1 MTATAND
8 QKTGRAVAGEELF
21 ESLAHFVV
29 IHNGQSPDRAERIAD
44 QAVAFLV
51 TAATATVPMVPSD
64 DVDLGLH
71 ALILHTKEYAELCER
86 YAGRFLHHNPK
97 PGGGARDPEKVAT
110 SARAMKA
117 AGSWSSTTCGPWTA
131 RTSCSATRTADDRT
145 DRRSTRQQ
153 RRGRPRLVVGR
164 VRPEGEASCP
174 AQPLNCRSWCSTRSC
189 PRLSAWSSTV
199 GAPWSGR
206 WRALAAATP

>member
-21 ESLAHFVV
+21 ESLTHFVV
-29 IHNGQSPDRAERIAD
+29 VHNGQSHQRAERIAD

-51 TAATATVPMVPSD
+51 TTATATVPMVPSD

-71 ALILHTKEYAELCER
+71 ALILHTREYANLCDQ

-97 PGGGARDPEKVAT
+97 PGGGPRNLEKVIN

-117 AGSWSSTTCGPWTA
+117 AGFVVFDDLWTVDGTNLA
-131 RTSCSATRTADDRT
+131 QCDSDC
-145 DRRSTRQQ
+145 
-153 RRGRPRLVVGR
+153 GRPYGH
-164 VRPEGEASCP
+164 A
-174 AQPLNCRSWCSTRSC
+174 
-189 PRLSAWSSTV
+189 
-199 GAPWSGR
+199 
-206 WRALAAATP
+206 

>member
-21 ESLAHFVV
+21 ESLTRFVV
-29 IHNGQSPDRAERIAD
+29 IHDGQSPERAERIAD

-64 DVDLGLH
+64 DVDFGLH
-71 ALILHTKEYAELCER
+71 ALILHTKEYAGLCER

-97 PGGGARDPEKVAT
+97 PGGGSRDLEKVAA

-117 AGSWSSTTCGPWTA
+117 AGFVVFEDLWTVDGTNLA
-131 RTSCSATRTADDRT
+131 QCDSDC
-145 DRRSTRQQ
+145 
-153 RRGRPRLVVGR
+153 GRPYGQ
-164 VRPEGEASCP
+164 A
-174 AQPLNCRSWCSTRSC
+174 
-189 PRLSAWSSTV
+189 
-199 GAPWSGR
+199 
-206 WRALAAATP
+206 

>member
-21 ESLAHFVV
+21 ESLARFVV
-29 IHNGQSPDRAERIAD
+29 IHNGQSPERAERIVD

-71 ALILHTKEYAELCER
+71 ALILHTKEYAVLCEQ
-86 YAGRFLHHNPK
+86 YADRFLHHNPK
-97 PGGGARDPEKVAT
+97 PGGGARDLEKVAA

-117 AGSWSSTTCGPWTA
+117 AGFVVLDDLWTVDG
-131 RTSCSATRTADDRT
+131 TSLAQCDSDC
-145 DRRSTRQQ
+145 
-153 RRGRPRLVVGR
+153 GRPYGQ
-164 VRPEGEASCP
+164 A
-174 AQPLNCRSWCSTRSC
+174 
-189 PRLSAWSSTV
+189 
-199 GAPWSGR
+199 
-206 WRALAAATP
+206 

>member
-21 ESLAHFVV
+21 ESLTRFVV
-29 IHNGQSPDRAERIAD
+29 IHDGQSPERAERIAD

-64 DVDLGLH
+64 DVDFGLH
-71 ALILHTKEYAELCER
+71 ALILHTKEYAGLCER

-97 PGGGARDPEKVAT
+97 PGGGGRDLEKVAA

-117 AGSWSSTTCGPWTA
+117 AGFVVFEDLWTVDGTNLA
-131 RTSCSATRTADDRT
+131 QCDSDC
-145 DRRSTRQQ
+145 
-153 RRGRPRLVVGR
+153 GRPYGQ
-164 VRPEGEASCP
+164 A
-174 AQPLNCRSWCSTRSC
+174 
-189 PRLSAWSSTV
+189 
-199 GAPWSGR
+199 
-206 WRALAAATP
+206 

>member
-21 ESLAHFVV
+21 ESLARFVV
-29 IHNGQSPDRAERIAD
+29 IHSGQSAERAERIAD

-71 ALILHTKEYAELCER
+71 ALILHTKEYASLCEQ

-97 PGGGARDPEKVAT
+97 PGGGGRDPEMVST
-110 SARAMKA
+110 SARATKA
-117 AGSWSSTTCGPWTA
+117 AGFVVFDDLWTVDGTNLA
-131 RTSCSATRTADDRT
+131 QCDSDC
-145 DRRSTRQQ
+145 
-153 RRGRPRLVVGR
+153 GRPYGQ
-164 VRPEGEASCP
+164 A
-174 AQPLNCRSWCSTRSC
+174 
-189 PRLSAWSSTV
+189 
-199 GAPWSGR
+199 
-206 WRALAAATP
+206 